1 MRVNNSRRWA
11 PRGVRRW
18 MIAAAAL
25 VTAAVVRALLHP
37 VLGPVMPG
45 TAFLIAAV
53 LVQYYCGLAPAVC
66 VMLAGLCIADYLFVP
81 PYGRID
87 FIDQSDIVL
96 LVSYPLITALFITLV
111 ERLKRAQY
119 RAKLLAAV
127 AQSRYEMLLRHD
139 NERLLAQ
146 RSTDEMHRLLHHI
159 AQYNRSLILIKALDT
174 TASVTQGGLVTA
186 SSPAVS
192 DSPIDIGSF
201 SAGVV
206 YGPGHARIHREDL
219 ARVTDRLLPGRH
231 RMRLRAD
238 GHDWRPA
245 ECICERFTTPPGDF
259 LILRVEERA

>member
-18 MIAAAAL
+18 IIAAAAL
-25 VTAAVVRALLHP
+25 LAAAVVRALLHP

-53 LVQYYCGLAPAVC
+53 LVQYYCGLAPAVS

-81 PYGRID
+81 PYGRLD

-96 LVSYPLITALFITLV
+96 LVSYPFITVLFITLV
-111 ERLKRAQY
+111 ERLRRAQY

-127 AQSRYEMLLRHD
+127 SQSRYEMLLRHD

-159 AQYNRSLILIKALDT
+159 AQYNRSLILIKALDAAT
-174 TASVTQGGLVTA
+174 SVEGSLLAA
-186 SSPAVS
+186 SSPVVA
-192 DSPIDIGSF
+192 DSSIDMQSF

-206 YGPGHARIHREDL
+206 FGRKHAHVHQEDL
-219 ARVTDRLLPGRH
+219 ARVADRLVPGRH
-231 RMRLRAD
+231 RMRFRSD

-245 ECICERFTTPPGDF
+245 ECVCERFTTPPGDF
-259 LILRVEERA
+259 LILRMEERS